1 MPTSAEPL
9 VRAALHALRRQVESW
24 LDGRRH
30 LAEADAAEAGQA
42 TIMSARRG
50 ADADLRRLGAL
61 IPFCSTGQFTMTIP
75 ADPAAIAIV
84 TDGVG
89 ELMERTRW
97 PAENVFAVQLA
108 MQEAVANAIR
118 HGFGGDVRKREMSGL
133 HAGRLRAHDSFDVL
147 QQRIDRH

>member
-1 MPTSAEPL
+1 
-9 VRAALHALRRQVESW
+9 VRAALDALRRHVESW

-89 ELMERTRW
+89 ELIGADALAGGRRVRG
-97 PAENVFAVQLA
+97 PARA
-108 MQEAVANAIR
+108 
-118 HGFGGDVRKREMSGL
+118 
-133 HAGRLRAHDSFDVL
+133 AGSAGQCHSPRLR
-147 QQRIDRH
+147 R